1 MSDIKKV
8 ASLSP
13 GVATAA
19 LQSGASKDEINKLVS
34 LFEIQNIHNTLTS
47 LPQNDAYS
55 RYQNLPK
62 PTQNAL
68 SSMFHPKYIKED
80 KGFFKNLLGNI
91 KSAVWYGGSTT
102 GDLVKQVAGILNPAA
117 TVSKAAIVA
126 GKTILETEK
135 ISTPLGKVADA
146 LVRPQ
151 NKLVKQPYAAQ
162 RLAEE
167 AGEGNWLTFGRFLA
181 EGAKELL
188 PGGQDA
194 QVTDNATNF
203 MKYWEQASDAENVF
217 DTSKVAELDA
227 RFTPEVAFV
236 GKLLASR
243 KNLVDAFDTYSN
255 DPEIV
260 SLIARYTSGDPEA
273 KELIGTAVANYE
285 KSKVSMGRDI
295 ARPLVELFPHD
306 AERAIMGDGNAK
318 AFFNAISGTI
328 DFGVTLGLDPLILGG
343 KANRA
348 LDAARF
354 GLIKVGTNPQDLAKA
369 WERTDVQEYWNTAGK
384 LLDDYRSPDFKKK
397 GAALTRLQDRYKEL
411 SFDVINDL
419 AKAGV
424 KDADSALTYFD
435 DGTIISALMRGNAG
449 LARTPLIPRYT
460 KYRKIQDSV
469 KDTFSNALGTNRLEN
484 ASDIA
489 TNVDEFVKLI
499 DANPIAWAN
508 KIGVDEV
515 RKVGGGNV
523 ELVQYTPRD
532 LSVAARVDRVVKQL
546 NIAPTSERIISI
558 SDDTSANQVYKL
570 VRSVGVSKR
579 GASDFRGAWVAADE
593 GQRLLMYKGL
603 LKTLGYGMGL
613 DHTEEGLKILASIDD
628 FSRELYSVNQSA
640 LDLGDLA
647 AAIGTV
653 SLSGKSMPQG
663 VRKIVQDATDTL
675 TAEGKANRLL
685 ASVGGEMKDLAEQLR
700 VLRLAKKEA
709 DIAGDLETI
718 NAIAEQTKIVGG
730 RFFKTKQAYL
740 KLKNTAAKESGTL
753 PKDFRFVLRENSE
766 VTHRIAVHNS
776 SDIEVGNL
784 NWDKITGEITNLDV
798 EKGYQ
803 RKGIATAMF
812 NEARKISRENDFVT
826 PVHSKT
832 LSPDA
837 EKWIKSLKPEIEMV
851 DDLDEIAPIDAL
863 DLGRFNAAEMNG
875 QQFAVRQYQLNQQRA
890 LPNLDEWRAFAARSG
905 VAKAVLGKVS
915 DAHTSRVVTDAWSF
929 GNLYPRLGIRTTVE
943 EVGTYGIISGSEG
956 FGNYLKG
963 RIASRELRAAQL
975 PSKKTTIIGSKEIES
990 PNLGILYN
998 NLYKI
1003 TRKHYSKEDLLAM
1016 ADNPEELGAAVA
1028 NAVIKNRFK
1037 PSLFNTKAGQ
1047 RLADYTQ
1054 DFARFNGKTV
1064 LDDINGASTRA
1075 ERTMSEVEQTA
1086 NSLKDFGPSI
1096 ALNVDVVESM
1106 KGLKFGKEFT
1116 EIGYKDDKF
1125 LLNWYFELQNTVGK
1139 KNGKFGNIVLWN
1151 IGKKED
1157 EVVALLRNYIDG
1169 EGNKLAQRF
1178 AIYGA
1183 EGSEGLARRIYADAT
1198 YPLRD
1203 SAGRINKKLVQTIRD
1218 KGGMDEFTLDDLV
1231 KIDVDYARPR
1241 SIMGKEIIPL
1251 GAGNPEQAIYR
1262 VINNGYGWVGRQ
1274 IALLDREPILL
1285 GNYTM
1290 FRDDLQPYQALIKR
1304 NALAAG
1310 ADDATADAMSRL
1322 AAHDSALDAA
1332 RMRTLGY
1339 VDNSEV
1345 RTNLAFNL
1353 RTFGRY
1359 YRATEDFYR
1368 RVARIGKYEKRALV
1382 RLAIANQSFENSGFV
1397 HTDDQGELYFTYPG
1411 DDILNVVL
1419 GETLFRAF
1427 GMSGAQPLP
1436 VNFGGKVK
1444 MLTPSLD
1451 PQSAAPRLG
1460 GPLVSLSFAF
1470 FENLPYVGQYIKG
1483 VEQVATGSYNVD
1495 APLWRK
1501 LLPANAQRLG
1511 DMFYGG
1517 SATSDYRFSAIIQAM
1532 KMNIAN
1538 GNGPTKPSEIDKFLQ
1553 DATIQGV
1560 NVQAIRFVSGLGTPA
1575 SVQLFANKDIPKE
1588 LINAGVFTWDSEFQK
1603 FIARYSGDPKAF
1615 SKALVDFAKI
1625 YPSKLVFTTAK
1636 TSAGTEANFQ
1646 KTYEAA
1652 DFVKKNKQLM
1662 LEHKQGA
1669 SFFIPISGT
1678 SDYESYAYLKAQG
1691 LVKNKDLDDFLL
1703 EASTA
1708 QARKT
1713 YYELSDSYNEKIANA
1728 ANPMDKRYFRE
1739 QLTMAQNGLKV
1750 AYPLLNTYLGTQPGS
1765 ARSKQD
1771 ALDDLRE
1778 VIYSGKAPD
1787 KQLSQVYSAMIGTYD
1802 AAQAQLRSSQGSSSL
1817 MEMRRKEI
1825 KADLKDTLVTIA
1837 KDNPNAQSLYW
1848 IVFDSLIGE

>member
-8 ASLSP
+8 AELSP

-19 LQSGASKDEINKLVS
+19 LQSGASKTDINKLAS
-34 LFEIQNIHNTLTS
+34 LIQVQSLHKTLTA

-62 PTQNAL
+62 ETQNVL
-68 SSMFHPKYIKED
+68 SSMFNPKYIKED
-80 KGFFKNLLGNI
+80 KGFFSNLLGSV
-91 KSAVWYGGSTT
+91 KSAVWYGGGTT
-102 GDLVKQVAGILNPAA
+102 KDLLRQVAGLNPLQLAPTVTRAA
-117 TVSKAAIVA
+117 FAA
-126 GKTILETEK
+126 GKTILETEPVK
-135 ISTPLGKVADA
+135 TPLGKVTEA

-151 NKLVKQPYAAQ
+151 NKLIKQPYAAL

-167 AGEGNWLTFGRFLA
+167 QGEDSFLNAGRLFL

-194 QVTDNATNF
+194 QSTDNSTNF
-203 MKYWEQASDAENVF
+203 MKYWEQASDSENVF

-227 RFTPEVAFV
+227 QFTPDVAFV
-236 GKLLASR
+236 GKLLAA
-243 KNLVDAFDTYSN
+243 KKDLVDAFDSYSN
-255 DPEIV
+255 DPAIV

-285 KSKVSMGRDI
+285 KSKISVGRDI
-295 ARPLVELFPHD
+295 TRSLVELFPHD
-306 AERAIMGDGNAK
+306 AERAIMGNGPAK
-318 AFFNAISGTI
+318 AFFNTISGGI
-328 DFGVTLGLDPLILGG
+328 DFSVTFGLDPLILGG
-343 KANRA
+343 KAKRSV
-348 LDAARF
+348 DAARF
-354 GLIKVGTNPQDLAKA
+354 GLVKLGTNPDDLAKA
-369 WERTDVQEYWNTAGK
+369 WERANVQEYWNTAGK
-384 LLDDYRSPDFKKK
+384 LLTDYRSPDFKKK

-411 SFDVINDL
+411 SFDVIDDL

-424 KDADSALTYFD
+424 KDADSALNYFA

-460 KYRKIQDSV
+460 KYRKIQDGV
-469 KDTFSNALGTNRLEN
+469 KDLFSKALGTNRLEN
-484 ASDIA
+484 AADIA
-489 TNVDEFVKLI
+489 TNVDEFVNLVN
-499 DANPIAWAN
+499 ANPIAWAN

-515 RKVGGGNV
+515 RKLGAGNV

-532 LSVAARVDRVVKQL
+532 LTVAARVDRVVKQFSL
-546 NIAPTSERIISI
+546 APASERIISI
-558 SDDTSANQVYKL
+558 SDASSANQVYRL
-570 VRSVGVSKR
+570 VRSVGVSKS

-613 DHTEEGLKILASIDD
+613 DHTEEGIKILASIDD
-628 FSRELYSVNQSA
+628 FSKELYSVNQSA

-647 AAIGTV
+647 ATIGTV
-653 SLSGKSMPQG
+653 SPVGRTVPSG
-663 VRKIVQDATDTL
+663 VRKLVQDATDTL

-685 ASVGGEMKDLAEQLR
+685 ASVGGEMGELAEQLR
-700 VLRLAKKEA
+700 ILRLAKKEA
-709 DIAGDLETI
+709 EVAGDLDTI
-718 NAIAEQTKIVGG
+718 NAIAEQTKIIGG

-740 KLKNTAAKESGTL
+740 KLKKTTGKVSEEMTDAQLEELAK
-753 PKDFRFVLRENSE
+753 
-766 VTHRIAVHNS
+766 A
-776 SDIEVGNL
+776 
-784 NWDKITGEITNLDV
+784 DV
-798 EKGYQ
+798 
-803 RKGIATAMF
+803 
-812 NEARKISRENDFVT
+812 
-826 PVHSKT
+826 
-832 LSPDA
+832 
-837 EKWIKSLKPEIEMV
+837 
-851 DDLDEIAPIDAL
+851 L
-863 DLGRFNAAEMNG
+863 DLGRFNAAEMDG
-875 QQFAVRQYQLNQQRA
+875 QQFAVRQYQLNQQRG

-905 VAKAVLGKVS
+905 VAKAVMGKVS
-915 DAHTSRVVTDAWSF
+915 DSHSARAVTDAWSF

-963 RIASRELRAAQL
+963 RIASRELRAASL
-975 PSKKTTIIGSKEIES
+975 PGKKTTIIGAKEIES
-990 PNLGILYN
+990 PTLGILYN

-1003 TRKHYSKEDLLAM
+1003 TRKHYSREELLAM
-1016 ADNPEELGAAVA
+1016 ADNPEELGIAVA

-1037 PSLFNTKAGQ
+1037 PSLFNTAAGR

-1075 ERTMSEVEQTA
+1075 ERTMSEVEETA
-1086 NSLKDFGPSI
+1086 NSLKQFGPSI

-1157 EVVALLRNYIDG
+1157 DVVDILRQYIDG
-1169 EGNKLAQRF
+1169 DGNELAQRF
-1178 AIYGA
+1178 AIYA
-1183 EGSEGLARRIYADAT
+1183 KEGSEGLARRIYADAT

-1231 KIDVDYARPR
+1231 KLDVDYARPR
-1241 SIMGKEIIPL
+1241 AIMGKEIIPT
-1251 GAGNPEQAIYR
+1251 GAGNAEQAIYR
-1262 VINNGYGWVGRQ
+1262 VINNGYGWVGKQ
-1274 IALLDREPILL
+1274 IALLDREPITL
-1285 GNYTM
+1285 GNYAM
-1290 FRDDLQPYQALIKR
+1290 FRDDLQPYQALVKR

-1322 AAHDSALDAA
+1322 AAHDTALDAA
-1332 RMRTLGY
+1332 RTRTLGY

-1368 RVARIGKYEKRALV
+1368 RLARIGKYEKRALV

-1397 HTDDQGELYFTYPG
+1397 HTDDKGELYFTYPG
-1411 DDILNVVL
+1411 DDVLNVVL
-1419 GETLFRAF
+1419 GETLFRVF

-1451 PQSAAPRLG
+1451 PESAAPRIG
-1460 GPLVSLSFAF
+1460 GPLISLAFAA
-1470 FENLPYVGQYIKG
+1470 FENLPFVGQYIKG

-1553 DATIQGV
+1553 DSTIQGI

-1588 LINAGVFTWDSEFQK
+1588 LLNAGAFTWDSEFQK
-1603 FIARYSGDPKAF
+1603 FIARHQGDPKAF
-1615 SKALVDFAKI
+1615 TKALVEFAKI

-1636 TSAGTEANFQ
+1636 TDAGTQANFQ

-1652 DFVKKNKQLM
+1652 DFVKNNKQLM

-1691 LVKNKDLDDFLL
+1691 LVKNKELETFLL

-1708 QARKT
+1708 QARKV

-1739 QLTMAQNGLKV
+1739 QLTMAQAGLKV

-1787 KQLSQVYSAMIGTYD
+1787 KKLSEVYSAMIGTYD
-1802 AAQAQLRSSQGSSSL
+1802 AMQAQINSSQGSSSL

-1825 KADLKDTLVTIA
+1825 RADAKDTLVTIA
-1837 KDNPNAQSLYW
+1837 KDNANAQSLYW
-1848 IVFDSLIGE
+1848 IIFDSLIGE